1 MNIFYY
7 RGGRNHTEDALKQ
20 KCYFQGG
27 TSVVGAKALRER
39 DVKLK
44 KNLVPLPPPLP
55 LPTARIKG
63 CEHDLFCIH

>member
-7 RGGRNHTEDALKQ
+7 RGGQNYTEDALKQ
-20 KCYFQGG
+20 KFYFQGC

-44 KNLVPLPPPLP
+44 KILSLCPPPTP
-55 LPTARIKG
+55 SHCT
-63 CEHDLFCIH
+63 